1 MYKLL
6 HNIFTYNSHTNSLEE
21 IISYL
26 LQFFVLSLFSQSQFF
41 YNFEFCVKSMWKMF
55 DHSNNMLNCVF
66 QFQKQM
72 SSNKTFIREQR

>member
-41 YNFEFCVKSMWKMF
+41 IISNFALKVCGKC
-55 DHSNNMLNCVF
+55 LTI
-66 QFQKQM
+66 QK
-72 SSNKTFIREQR
+72 IC